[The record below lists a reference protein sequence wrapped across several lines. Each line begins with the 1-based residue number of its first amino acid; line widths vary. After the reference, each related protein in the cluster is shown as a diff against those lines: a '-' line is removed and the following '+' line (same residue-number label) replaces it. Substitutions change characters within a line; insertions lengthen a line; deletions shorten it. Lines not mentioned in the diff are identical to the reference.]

1 MGDAMRALRL
11 HEHGGPEQLR
21 YEDRAPVPPTTTG
34 DVLIAVHAASFTPGE
49 LDWPSTWVDRSGH
62 DRRPVVPCHEVSGV
76 VEALGFGA
84 AGLCVGDEVYGL
96 TDWYRDGAAADYVAV
111 EARNVARKP
120 ASLDHVAAATI
131 PLAGLTAWQG
141 LFRHGALRPGQT
153 VLIHGAGGG
162 VGTLAVQLAHLA
174 GARVV
179 ATGRPDAAEL
189 VTALGADVFADAA
202 DATFGDPGQVAL
214 VLDLVGG
221 ALLERSWPLVEPGG
235 AVVSI
240 AEPPDAQE
248 AARRGVAAKYF
259 VVEPDRAGLDE
270 LTARIDAGE
279 LRAVVGATCDLDEQA
294 PAAIAAKERGG
305 TTGKLA
311 LQVR

>member
-1 MGDAMRALRL
+1 MRALRL

-111 EARNVARKP
+111 EARNLARKP

-141 LFRHGALRPGQT
+141 AVPPRRAAARPDRPDPRRGRRRRDARRPARAPRRRAGRRDRAAGRRGAGDRARRRRLRRRRRPG
-153 VLIHGAGGG
+153 V
-162 VGTLAVQLAHLA
+162 
-174 GARVV
+174 R
-179 ATGRPDAAEL
+179 RPGPGSRSCSTSSAASCC
-189 VTALGADVFADAA
+189 
-202 DATFGDPGQVAL
+202 
-214 VLDLVGG
+214 
-221 ALLERSWPLVEPGG
+221 ERSWPLVEPGG

-248 AARRGVAAKYF
+248 AARRGVDRDVLRRRARPRGPGRADR
-259 VVEPDRAGLDE
+259 PDRRGRA
-270 LTARIDAGE
+270 ARRSSA
-279 LRAVVGATCDLDEQA
+279 RPRPDEQA

-305 TTGKLA
+305 TAGKLA